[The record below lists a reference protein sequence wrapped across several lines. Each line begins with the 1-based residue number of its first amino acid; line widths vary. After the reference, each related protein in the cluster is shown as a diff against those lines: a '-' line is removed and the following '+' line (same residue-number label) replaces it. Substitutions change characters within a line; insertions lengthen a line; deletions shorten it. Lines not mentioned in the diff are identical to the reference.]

1 MQVSLPP
8 KLEEFIAAKI
18 ASGRYSDADEVIREA
33 LRFMETHEE
42 WLREI
47 KLEKLRR
54 EIQVGLD
61 QLNRGESMD
70 GAEFFKSLEQE

>member
-1 MQVSLPP
+1 MQVSLTP

-18 ASGRYSDADEVIREA
+18 ASGRYGYANEVIREA

-54 EIQVGLD
+54 EIQLGLG
-61 QLNRGESMD
+61 QLDRGESMD
-70 GAEFFKSLEQE
+70 GAEFFEALEHE